1 MGYSFVLY
9 KHGPYS
15 FDLKLDTSRLLGRRM
30 LKQEPSAPP
39 YGPRLRAT
47 TIMSNHVARHHEA
60 IGRHSKDITR
70 VVQFVGSRGVAELER
85 LSTALYVTVQNEE
98 ESIYKHGPYS
108 FDLKLDTSRLLGRRM
123 LKQEPSAPPY
133 GPRLRA
139 TTIMSNHVAR
149 HHEAIGRHSKDITR
163 VVQFVG
169 SRGVA
174 ELERLSTALY
184 VTVQNEEESIPQNPE
199 RNVYTS

>member
-1 MGYSFVLY
+1 MFVSIRVNNTTMDSSDKTALLGHLVSQLRTAGNWCGETHVQKTVYVLQTACQVPMGYSFVLY

-60 IGRHSKDITR
+60 ICRHSKDIAR

-85 LSTALYVTVQNEE
+85 LSTALYVTVRNEE
-98 ESIYKHGPYS
+98 KSIESRAKRIHELKPHVSVELATDAVKELDASSIFP
-108 FDLKLDTSRLLGRRM
+108 DLHRRS
-123 LKQEPSAPPY
+123 P
-133 GPRLRA
+133 
-139 TTIMSNHVAR
+139 
-149 HHEAIGRHSKDITR
+149 
-163 VVQFVG
+163 
-169 SRGVA
+169 
-174 ELERLSTALY
+174 
-184 VTVQNEEESIPQNPE
+184 
-199 RNVYTS
+199 

>member
-85 LSTALYVTVQNEE
+85 LSTALYVTVRNEE
-98 ESIYKHGPYS
+98 RIDRIPSEAYTRAETVCVCGARY
-108 FDLKLDTSRLLGRRM
+108 RGRQGTRRVVHSS
-123 LKQEPSAPPY
+123 KDACPDAPELMGAAPEKW
-133 GPRLRA
+133 LRN
-139 TTIMSNHVAR
+139 TCRRVIIWR
-149 HHEAIGRHSKDITR
+149 IGRSPRRT
-163 VVQFVG
+163 
-169 SRGVA
+169 
-174 ELERLSTALY
+174 
-184 VTVQNEEESIPQNPE
+184 
-199 RNVYTS
+199 